1 MLKLAEVRRKRGMT
15 QSELAKAVG
24 LAQAS
29 ISTLES
35 GETKPAFE
43 TLIKLARALDCSLDD
58 LVDMGA
64 ESSAS

>member
-15 QSELAKAVG
+15 QAELAKAVG

-35 GETKPAFE
+35 GETKPSFE
-43 TLIKLARALDCSLDD
+43 TLIKLARTLGCSLDD
-58 LVDMGA
+58 LVDLEA
-64 ESSAS
+64 DPSAS

>member
-15 QSELAKAVG
+15 QAELAKAVG

-43 TLIKLARALDCSLDD
+43 TLIKLARTLGCSLDD
-58 LVDMGA
+58 LVDLEA
-64 ESSAS
+64 DPSAS